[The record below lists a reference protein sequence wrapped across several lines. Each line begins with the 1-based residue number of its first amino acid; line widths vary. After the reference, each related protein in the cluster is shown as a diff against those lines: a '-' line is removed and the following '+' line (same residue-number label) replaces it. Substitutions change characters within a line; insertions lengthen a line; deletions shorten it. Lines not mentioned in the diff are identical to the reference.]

1 MMEFYVN
8 PYDGVP
14 VYLQIIQLVRNGVAL
29 GTLHPGD
36 QLPTV
41 RELAVKLAVNPNTVA
56 KAYRDLER
64 EGMVE
69 TVSGKGTVV
78 REGRSASRQNVWNTW
93 WKCWSSRLAT
103 LASRLTT
110 SLNDLRDTDSILRK
124 TMTREEVHECD
135 RNDWRQQVVW
145 TSTGAGRHVP
155 DCPDGQHLRPDGAK
169 WLGQDDQH

>member
-1 MMEFYVN
+1 MEFYVN

-14 VYLQIIQLVRNGVAL
+14 VYLQIIHLVRNGVAL

-69 TVSGKGTVV
+69 TVSGKGTFV
-78 REGRSASRQNVWNTW
+78 REARIVVETERLEHMMEMLVVEARNAGLTIDDLIE
-93 WKCWSSRLAT
+93 RLA
-103 LASRLTT
+103 R
-110 SLNDLRDTDSILRK
+110 RK
-124 TMTREEVHECD
+124 QAR
-135 RNDWRQQVVW
+135 RK
-145 TSTGAGRHVP
+145 A
-155 DCPDGQHLRPDGAK
+155 
-169 WLGQDDQH
+169 

>member
-1 MMEFYVN
+1 MEFYVN

-29 GTLHPGD
+29 GTLHSGD

-69 TVSGKGTVV
+69 TVSGKGTFV
-78 REGRSASRQNVWNTW
+78 REGRIGVETE
-93 WKCWSSRLAT
+93 RLAHMVEMLVVEARNAGLT
-103 LASRLTT
+103 IDDLIGRLEK
-110 SLNDLRDTDSILRK
+110 RK
-124 TMTREEVHECD
+124 EI
-135 RNDWRQQVVW
+135 
-145 TSTGAGRHVP
+145 S
-155 DCPDGQHLRPDGAK
+155 AK
-169 WLGQDDQH
+169 EDDQGGSS

>member
-1 MMEFYVN
+1 MEFYVN

-29 GTLHPGD
+29 GTLHSGD

-69 TVSGKGTVV
+69 TVSGKGTFV
-78 REGRSASRQNVWNTW
+78 RESRIGVETERLEHMIDMVVIEAHNAGLTIDDLVGRLERRKLRSTKEHDRGG
-93 WKCWSSRLAT
+93 SS
-103 LASRLTT
+103 
-110 SLNDLRDTDSILRK
+110 
-124 TMTREEVHECD
+124 
-135 RNDWRQQVVW
+135 
-145 TSTGAGRHVP
+145 
-155 DCPDGQHLRPDGAK
+155 
-169 WLGQDDQH
+169 

>member
-14 VYLQIIQLVRNGVAL
+14 VYLQIIQLVRNGAAL
-29 GTLHPGD
+29 GTLRPGD

-69 TVSGKGTVV
+69 TVSGKGTFV
-78 REGRSASRQNVWNTW
+78 REGRIGVETERLEHMVEMLVVEARNAGLTIDDLIVRLEKRKRISAKEHDQGG
-93 WKCWSSRLAT
+93 SS
-103 LASRLTT
+103 
-110 SLNDLRDTDSILRK
+110 
-124 TMTREEVHECD
+124 
-135 RNDWRQQVVW
+135 
-145 TSTGAGRHVP
+145 
-155 DCPDGQHLRPDGAK
+155 
-169 WLGQDDQH
+169 

>member
-1 MMEFYVN
+1 MEFYVN

-29 GTLHPGD
+29 GTLHAGD

-69 TVSGKGTVV
+69 TVSGRGTFV
-78 REGRSASRQNVWNTW
+78 RECRIGVETERLEHMLEMLVVEARNAGLTIDDLIERLEKRKQDFT
-93 WKCWSSRLAT
+93 KAHDQGGSS
-103 LASRLTT
+103 
-110 SLNDLRDTDSILRK
+110 
-124 TMTREEVHECD
+124 
-135 RNDWRQQVVW
+135 
-145 TSTGAGRHVP
+145 
-155 DCPDGQHLRPDGAK
+155 
-169 WLGQDDQH
+169 